1 LGIGRKLQYNATGST
16 MRNPKQLTALR
27 SPRTALAPLVLALLA
42 AVAVAT
48 TGGSARPTAATA
60 DVSVIVRAQP
70 GAGVA
75 TEALV
80 RRLGGR
86 VEHGLPLV
94 SGFAAHVPA
103 RALAPL
109 RAARG
114 VLGVT
119 PNAAVHFAS
128 IAASASAAASSSL
141 VLPSSRWR
149 KALNDDPTVDGSGVT
164 VALIDTGVAPVA
176 ELIGQVVAAVDF
188 TPEGDGIDRY
198 GHGTHIAGLIA
209 ANGASTRGLIT
220 GVAPGAKLVS
230 VKVAGGDGATDVSAV
245 IAGIQW
251 VIVNQTKYGIRV
263 LNLSF
268 GTDSTAPYGAD
279 PLDYAVEQAWKAGIV
294 VVVSAGNRGPNPGT
308 IDKPGDDPY
317 VITVGAAYGPD
328 DRTVVNVAD
337 FSGRGPTQDGFA
349 KPDFLAPGVS
359 VMSVRAPDSY
369 ADISFPSARLGSTL
383 FKGTGTSQS
392 TAEVSGVAAL
402 LLGAAPTLTPDQVKA
417 DLAATAGRGLVG
429 APGAG
434 AGIVDGGAAL
444 ALALSGKSVPP
455 ANQGLT
461 PSTGTGSLDASR
473 GSIRV
478 TGPTGKPV
486 TGEVSVTG
494 KPFVAKTWSGTVTAK
509 TWSDNGWVAKTWSGA
524 EWAAK
529 TWSSNGWVAKTW
541 SGVAWSI
548 GKWSNRSWNSLARP

>member
-1 LGIGRKLQYNATGST
+1 
-16 MRNPKQLTALR
+16 M
-27 SPRTALAPLVLALLA
+27 
-42 AVAVAT
+42 
-48 TGGSARPTAATA
+48 
-60 DVSVIVRAQP
+60 IVRAQP
-70 GAGVA
+70 GAGAA

-80 RRLGGR
+80 HRLGGR
-86 VEHGLPLV
+86 VDHGLPLI
-94 SGFAAHVPA
+94 SGFSAVVPP
-103 RALAPL
+103 RAIDRL

-114 VLGVT
+114 VVSVT

-128 IAASASAAASSSL
+128 LSSMAAAATSSSL

-149 KALNDDPTVDGSGVT
+149 KALDDDPSVDGTGVT
-164 VALIDTGVAPVA
+164 VALVDTGVAPVP
-176 ELIGQVVAAVDF
+176 ELIGQVVAAVDL

-209 ANGASTRGLIT
+209 ANGVSARGLIA
-220 GVAPGAKLVS
+220 GVAPGAKLVL

-251 VIVNQTKYGIRV
+251 VIANQTRYGIRV

-268 GTDSTAPYGAD
+268 GTDSTAPSATD

-294 VVVSAGNRGPNPGT
+294 VVVSVGNRGPSPGT
-308 IDKPGDDPY
+308 VDKPGDDPY

-328 DRTVVNVAD
+328 DRTVVDVAD

-369 ADISFPSARLGSTL
+369 ADLTFPSARLGSTL

-402 LLGAAPTLTPDQVKA
+402 LLGAVPGLTPDQVKA
-417 DLAATAGRGLVG
+417 LLAATAGRGLVG

-444 ALALSGKSVPP
+444 ALALSGKPVPP

-461 PSTGTGSLDASR
+461 PSTGTGSLGDSR
-473 GSIRV
+473 GEIRV
-478 TGPTGKPV
+478 TGPTGKPI
-486 TGEVSVTG
+486 TREVNVTG
-494 KPFVAKTWSGTVTAK
+494 KPFVAKTWSG
-509 TWSDNGWVAKTWSGA
+509 D

-529 TWSSNGWVAKTW
+529 TWSDNGWVAKTW

-548 GKWSNRSWNSLARP
+548 GKWSNRSWNARTRP